1 MANPGNAVRR
11 TRTTSSDRC
20 LTSCARASCAA
31 ARKERAGRANR
42 ASRASRAG
50 RFARRLL
57 LAVFAAGLLAAWPAA
72 AQTWWEYQSLDDA
85 VWTEVTNSTGVLW
98 LVKGINDF
106 NGTDNEADLTECQ
119 DPGITNALD
128 NGEWSLRSR
137 RITNANE
144 AHAGIKPCGQD
155 TRGWLAVVEGD
166 AYVKPGYKVKAFAFG
181 DGDVLQC
188 GGTAILC
195 VHVHVVETQDELPT
209 PLPPWRPKEDPAVS
223 FASASSSVGEGEG
236 SASVTVHLDPA
247 PSSNLEIGYAL
258 SGTATEGTDGD
269 YSIANSG
276 VISVAS
282 GASTATISVTIHDDD
297 ADESDET
304 AIWTLSPGAGYTVG
318 SPDAHTLVIAD
329 DDAPPPALP
338 EVTLSAAPNPVN
350 EGASVT
356 VTATLSHA
364 LAGSVAIP
372 IVLTP
377 GSAEPD
383 DYGALASIEIAGGET
398 SGTGV
403 IATVKDTDLDD
414 ETFTVAI
421 ATGTLA
427 DVAAGAPASVEVTI
441 ADGTGIVSIESPEE
455 ELPASFALE
464 QNYPNPFNPSTT
476 IAFSLDKAQ
485 HVTLTVYDLL
495 GQEVRVLADGTLPA
509 ARHRVSFDASEL
521 ASGAYV
527 YMLQTEERVAIKT
540 MALLK

>member
-1 MANPGNAVRR
+1 MANPGNTVRR

-20 LTSCARASCAA
+20 VRPCARASGAA

-42 ASRASRAG
+42 AG
-50 RFARRLL
+50 RFARRFL

-85 VWTEVTNSTGVLW
+85 VWTEVTESTGLLW

-106 NGTDNEADLTECQ
+106 NGTDTDSLTQCQ
-119 DPGITNALD
+119 DPGIIKALE

-137 RITNANE
+137 RITFANE

-155 TRGWLAVVEGD
+155 TEGWLAVVEGD
-166 AYVKPGYKVKAFAFG
+166 DYVQPGFKVGAFAFG

-209 PLPPWRPKEDPAVS
+209 PLPPWRAKEDPAVS

-247 PSSNLEIGYAL
+247 PSSNLAIGYAL

-276 VISVAS
+276 MISVAS

-304 AIWTLSPGAGYTVG
+304 AIWTLSRGAGYTVG
-318 SPDAHTLVIAD
+318 SPDVHTLVIAD

-338 EVTLSAAPNPVN
+338 EVMLSATPNPVN
-350 EGASVT
+350 EGESVT

-383 DYGALASIEIAGGET
+383 DYGALGSITIAGGET
-398 SGTGV
+398 SGTGA
-403 IATVKDTDLDD
+403 IATVQDTDLDD

-427 DVAAGAPASVEVTI
+427 GVAAGAPASVEVII

-495 GQEVRVLADGTLPA
+495 GQKVRVLVDGTLPA
-509 ARHRVSFDASEL
+509 ARHRVLFDASEL